1 MPTKKHVPFLLLA
14 LAAIFGMNLRAWGQ
28 SSDSSAPSAVQSSAS
43 VPRLVRFSGEI
54 RIPSGKQANEGVSVT
69 FALHKEQEGSESLWM
84 ESQNVQLDT
93 NGRYTVLLGASSPDG
108 LPVEVFTS
116 GEARWLSI
124 TPAGEVEQPRVLL
137 VSAPYAL
144 KAGDAETLGGRPA
157 SAYALAEV
165 KTSESLGE
173 PPKGATVPAAALPT
187 VTGSGT
193 LGSVP
198 LWRGTNVIGNSVL
211 SQAAASIGI
220 GTPSPA
226 TTLDVNGAA
235 TIRGNATITGTL
247 TASHTIAAPSAS
259 YNGTNTS
266 QILNVTQ
273 RGTGT
278 GLAATTAGTGAS
290 ISAISGF
297 ATASTGVAKGVL
309 GLSGSNSG
317 VGVEGVAGSF
327 GAGSSIGVNGIAIS
341 STGTGVNGG
350 GWIGVQGSGNGVGGL
365 FQASQTSALVL
376 KGENLSGLG
385 VFSVDAGGNLFAL
398 GSLHSATLD
407 SNNGA
412 VIGGNAQRAVIG
424 DPGCGAGYAGI
435 GFGPLSGCTNYS
447 MIGNGQDTFVNRP
460 AGGAVHFRE
469 NNGGSNGAGDQMV
482 ITTGGAVGIGTSSPN
497 AQLDV
502 RGGAGNSG
510 FGISTDGNAWQAQ
523 WAGGFIKAMAFI
535 DPFTAGG
542 IAVVRCYN
550 SQMTGAAVT
559 TPPCGITIQ
568 HVAQGSNTIDF
579 GFRVTDRFVQVTPYV
594 TVAAYNAGGGTFSFG
609 AFLCGEGM
617 CSPSGFDANQV
628 NLSTFD
634 ASNGSSDNEKDVPF
648 FIFVY

>member
-54 RIPSGKQANEGVSVT
+54 KIPSGRQANAGVSVT

-165 KTSESLGE
+165 KTSESLAE
-173 PPKGATVPAAALPT
+173 PPKGTTVPAAALPT

-220 GTPSPA
+220 GTSSPA

-259 YNGTNTS
+259 YNGTNIS
-266 QILNVTQ
+266 QIVDVTQ
-273 RGTGT
+273 RGAGT
-278 GLAATTAGTGAS
+278 GLAATTAGTGS
-290 ISAISGF
+290 GISAISGF
-297 ATASTGVAKGVL
+297 ATASTGVAKGLL
-309 GLSGSNSG
+309 GLSGSDG
-317 VGVEGVAGSF
+317 GTGVEGVAGSF
-327 GAGSSIGVNGIAIS
+327 GVGSSIGVNGISIS
-341 STGTGVNGG
+341 TTGTGVNGS
-350 GWIGVQGSGNGVGGL
+350 GWVGVQGAGNGVGGL
-365 FQASQTSALVL
+365 FRASQTSALVL
-376 KGENLSGLG
+376 KGVNSSGSN
-385 VFSVDAGGNLFAL
+385 VFSVDGGGNLFAL
-398 GSLHSATLD
+398 GKLQSSTVDA
-407 SNNGA
+407 NYGA

-435 GFGPLSGCTNYS
+435 GFAILSGCTNYS

-460 AGGAVHFRE
+460 AGGTVHFRE
-469 NNGGSNGAGDQMV
+469 GNGGSNGAGDQMV
-482 ITTGGAVGIGTSSPN
+482 ISPGGAVGIGTSSPN

-510 FGISTDGNAWQAQ
+510 FGISTDSNAWQAPG
-523 WAGGFIKAMAFI
+523 AGGFVKAMAFV
-535 DPFTAGG
+535 DPFVPGG
-542 IAVVRCYN
+542 IAVVRCFN
-550 SQMTGAAVT
+550 SQMTGAAVN
-559 TPPCGITIQ
+559 TPPCGIAIDHRLPGQ
-568 HVAQGSNTIDF
+568 NILDF
-579 GFRVTDRFVQVTPYV
+579 GFQVNDRFILAAPYATYIANGGANSYEAYTCDTYVFYRLFSEVQCHL
-594 TVAAYNAGGGTFSFG
+594 G
-609 AFLCGEGM
+609 CG
-617 CSPSGFDANQV
+617 D
-628 NLSTFD
+628 
-634 ASNGSSDNEKDVPF
+634 
-648 FIFVY
+648 